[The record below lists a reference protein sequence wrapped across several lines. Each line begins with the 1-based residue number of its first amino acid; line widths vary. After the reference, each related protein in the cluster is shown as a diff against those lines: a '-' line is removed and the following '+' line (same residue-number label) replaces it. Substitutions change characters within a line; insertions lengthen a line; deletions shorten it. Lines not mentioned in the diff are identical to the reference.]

1 MFEKAAKEFDKK
13 EKEKDLERNN
23 GQKFRIPVPIFDK
36 EMFGQADLRGNDD
49 DVLESMKKK
58 VKNFSETQSPSPI
71 KKLGS
76 IHNF

>member
-1 MFEKAAKEFDKK
+1 
-13 EKEKDLERNN
+13 
-23 GQKFRIPVPIFDK
+23 
-36 EMFGQADLRGNDD
+36 MFGQADLRGNDD

-58 VKNFSETQSPSPI
+58 VKYFSETQSPSPI